1 MMACALMKQPLKILF
16 AVLATF
22 TSGMPSLAEGEIML
36 PVPTVTIYPG
46 DTIQESMLK
55 DRTFPPNF
63 RARWAVIEA
72 PLAVIGKTARRTLL
86 PGEAIPV
93 NAVDD
98 AKLVTRGVATQ
109 VVFRESGLT
118 ITTMGTPLQSGS
130 LGEQIRVRNTDTGR
144 VILGTVQAD
153 GRVRI
158 GGQ

>member
-1 MMACALMKQPLKILF
+1 MMARVLPKQPLRVAF
-16 AVLATF
+16 AALAMLL
-22 TSGMPSLAEGEIML
+22 SGTPVLAEGELTL

-46 DTIQESMLK
+46 DTIQESMLR
-55 DRTFPPNF
+55 DRVFPPNF

-72 PLAVIGKTARRTLL
+72 PLAVVGKTARRTLL

-98 AKLVTRGVATQ
+98 AKLVTRGVPTQ
-109 VVFRESGLT
+109 VIFRESGLT

-144 VILGTVQAD
+144 VILGVVQAD

-158 GGQ
+158 GGL